1 VTPARPAS
9 PSRGAGPSVSVV
21 IAAYSSGR
29 WTQLRDAV
37 ASAGAQDRP
46 ALETIVVVDHNPK
59 LLGRARR
66 ELTGAVVIPNAGQR
80 GASGARNTGV
90 ARSRGEVVA
99 FLDDDAH
106 ATPEWLAAMIG
117 HFADPAVAGV
127 GGRVDPL
134 WSTARPSWFP
144 GEFDWTVGAS
154 YSGMP
159 EATARVRNV
168 WSNNMALRRA
178 AFDAAGGFR
187 EDFGKL
193 GAASRSEDTEL
204 CLRVTSGSL
213 VYEPTSAVG
222 HWVPAQRATLR
233 YFLRR
238 CYDEG
243 KSKAQIAIMDGTAN
257 STSAERWYTLRVL
270 PNAVGR
276 GLREAATGDRS
287 GALRSAAIMGGF
299 GMAAAGFALG
309 CLLAAASRGATS
321 PGATTESPA
330 ATTESRAATTESPAA
345 TTESP
350 PATTELAVTL

>member
-1 VTPARPAS
+1 MTPARPAS
-9 PSRGAGPSVSVV
+9 PPRGTRPSVSVV

-46 ALETIVVVDHNPK
+46 ALETIVVVDHNPE

-66 ELTGAVVIPNAGQR
+66 ELTDAVVIPNAGQR

-99 FLDDDAH
+99 FLDDDAC
-106 ATPEWLAAMIG
+106 ATPEWLAAMIV

-134 WSTARPSWFP
+134 WATARPSWFP

-178 AFDAAGGFR
+178 AFNAVGGFR
-187 EDFGKL
+187 EDFGKV
-193 GAASRSEDTEL
+193 GAASRPEDTEL
-204 CLRVTSGSL
+204 CLRVTSGSWL
-213 VYEPTSAVG
+213 YEPTSAVG

-233 YFLRR
+233 YFLHR

-243 KSKAQIAIMDGTAN
+243 KGKAQIAIMDGAAT
-257 STSAERWYTLRVL
+257 STSAERWYTVRVL
-270 PNAVGR
+270 PGAVVR

-287 GALRSAAIMGGF
+287 GALRSAAIIGGF
-299 GMAAAGFALG
+299 GMAAAGFAVGWLA
-309 CLLAAASRGATS
+309 AAASRRTTS
-321 PGATTESPA
+321 PAPSTLA
-330 ATTESRAATTESPAA
+330 A
-345 TTESP
+345 
-350 PATTELAVTL
+350 L

>member
-1 VTPARPAS
+1 MTPERVT
-9 PSRGAGPSVSVV
+9 GPSVSVV
-21 IAAYSSGR
+21 IAAFSSDR

-37 ASAGAQDRP
+37 ASVGAQHRP
-46 ALETIVVVDHNPK
+46 ALETIVVIDHNPG

-66 ELTGAVVIPNAGQR
+66 ELTDAVVIPNAGQR

-99 FLDDDAH
+99 FLDDDAC
-106 ATPEWLAAMIG
+106 ATPEWLAAMTV

-134 WSTARPSWFP
+134 WATARPNWFP

-159 EATARVRNV
+159 EATAQVRNV
-168 WSNNMALRRA
+168 WSNNMALRRM

-187 EDFGKL
+187 EDFGKV
-193 GAASRSEDTEL
+193 GAASRPEDTEL
-204 CLRVTSGSL
+204 CLRVTSGSWL
-213 VYEPTSAVG
+213 YEPTSAVG

-238 CYDEG
+238 CYEEG
-243 KSKAQIAIMDGTAN
+243 KGKAQLAIMDGAAN
-257 STSAERWYTLRVL
+257 GTSAERSYTMRVL
-270 PNAVGR
+270 PGAVGR

-287 GALRSAAIMGGF
+287 GALRSAAIIVGF
-299 GMAAAGFALG
+299 GMAAAGFAVG
-309 CLLAAASRGATS
+309 FLAGAASRRTTS
-321 PGATTESPA
+321 PAP
-330 ATTESRAATTESPAA
+330 
-345 TTESP
+345 
-350 PATTELAVTL
+350 TTELAVTL

>member
-1 VTPARPAS
+1 MTPARETGPARQAVDS
-9 PSRGAGPSVSVV
+9 GPSVSVV
-21 IAAYSSGR
+21 IAAYSSER

-37 ASAGAQDRP
+37 ASVGAQHRQ
-46 ALETIVVVDHNPK
+46 ALETIVVVDHNPE
-59 LLGRARR
+59 LLDRARR
-66 ELTGAVVIPNAGQR
+66 ELTDAVVLANEGQR

-90 ARSRGEVVA
+90 ARSAGEIVA
-99 FLDDDAH
+99 FLDDDAY
-106 ATPEWLAAMIG
+106 AAPEWLAAMVV

-134 WSTARPSWFP
+134 WATARPSWFP

-159 EATARVRNV
+159 ETTAQVRNV

-187 EDFGKL
+187 EDFGKVGL
-193 GAASRSEDTEL
+193 TSRPEDTEL
-204 CLRVTSGSL
+204 CLRVNTGSWL
-213 VYEPTSAVG
+213 YEPTSAVA

-243 KSKAQIAIMDGTAN
+243 KGKAEIAVMDGAVSGT
-257 STSAERWYTLRVL
+257 STERWYTVRVL
-270 PNAVGR
+270 PGAVGR

-287 GALRSAAIMGGF
+287 GALRSAAIIGGF
-299 GMAAAGFALG
+299 GVAAAGFAIG
-309 CLLAAASRGATS
+309 CLSAVSRRAT
-321 PGATTESPA
+321 
-330 ATTESRAATTESPAA
+330 
-345 TTESP
+345 P
-350 PATTELAVTL
+350 PAVAPELAVAR